1 MLDSVARLDGLARTS
16 RGLPAEP
23 PVGDDTHA
31 TPQASFRSG
40 TVRRASRSFRACRC
54 TVTGQAVVVT
64 VNTQDLM
71 SIPGPRGV
79 LDACGPFAA
88 LPGVERGEPS
98 GACRKLLEGMDL
110 RS

>member
-40 TVRRASRSFRACRC
+40 TVRRASRSFRAGRC
-54 TVTGQAVVVT
+54 TVTGEAVVV
-64 VNTQDLM
+64 VCHQQDLM
-71 SIPGPRGV
+71 SNPRRGV

-88 LPGVERGEPS
+88 LPGRG
-98 GACRKLLEGMDL
+98 AR
-110 RS
+110 RT